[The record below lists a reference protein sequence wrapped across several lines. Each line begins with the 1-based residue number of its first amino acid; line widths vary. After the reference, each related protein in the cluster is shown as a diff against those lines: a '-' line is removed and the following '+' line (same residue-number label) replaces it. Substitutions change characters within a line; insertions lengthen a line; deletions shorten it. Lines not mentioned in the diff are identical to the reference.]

1 VAANTPTVPVPRR
14 LAPTET
20 LRFYLA
26 QRRPLRYDFL
36 IACLERFLMVAPRGR
51 VVLRSAYVKRVL
63 SCKSRDVRGVHWYL
77 LSARWA

>member
-1 VAANTPTVPVPRR
+1 MAADAPTVPIPSYKAH
-14 LAPTET
+14 LET
-20 LRFYLA
+20 LRFYFA

-36 IACLERFLMVAPRGR
+36 IAWFERFLMVAPRGR